1 MLRDLLDFG
10 ADLDARSD
18 GRNIFDLVRDNV
30 IFGLSLCG
38 SSFLLGLLHF
48 LSFLSSFGESGL
60 LIRLSLSL
68 DLNLRVGS
76 LYDFELL
83 GLRVDC
89 IFDVLILELRVKVSN
104 LSVLNDDCDRL
115 A

>member
-1 MLRDLLDFG
+1 MLRDLLNFG
-10 ADLDARSD
+10 ADLDAMSD
-18 GRNIFDLVRDNV
+18 GRNIFDLVRDNI

-60 LIRLSLSL
+60 LIRLSL
-68 DLNLRVGS
+68 NLRVGS

-89 IFDVLILELRVKVSN
+89 IFDVLILELRVKVGN
-104 LSVLNDDCDRL
+104 FCVLDDDCDRL